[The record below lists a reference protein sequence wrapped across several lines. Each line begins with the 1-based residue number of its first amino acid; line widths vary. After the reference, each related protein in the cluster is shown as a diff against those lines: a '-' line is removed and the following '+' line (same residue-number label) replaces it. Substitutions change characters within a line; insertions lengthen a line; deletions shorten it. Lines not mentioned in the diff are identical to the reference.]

1 MKEEFY
7 TIKGYKIKNE
17 EVISSS
23 MEDYIEMIFRLSEK
37 SGEVRVNDLSQAL
50 NVQPPSTTKMI
61 KRLAKDNYVY
71 YEKYGL
77 IKLTEKGMN
86 IGSKLLER
94 HKIIFE
100 FLQLIGVKNN
110 ILEQTEIIEH
120 AVNDEVLNKINELIK
135 FLKGL
140 EECPRTWKGDAL
152 CSPNYLGTYI
162 ILISEA

>member
-77 IKLTEKGMN
+77 IKLTEKGMS

-94 HKIIFE
+94 HKIILE

-140 EECPRTWKGDAL
+140 EECPRT
-152 CSPNYLGTYI
+152 
-162 ILISEA
+162 

>member
-140 EECPRTWKGDAL
+140 EECPRT
-152 CSPNYLGTYI
+152 
-162 ILISEA
+162 